1 MARKQ
6 LTLIWLII
14 LQVSFFYLPMKG
26 DRLSELEPIG
36 VTATR
41 SEKPVLE
48 TPGSSTIITAKEMQ
62 DRGALNLVDAFKY
75 EPGVSVPFDFSGADA
90 LVPYLGTGEKGINIR
105 GMEGNRISIN
115 IDGVRQPQEF
125 LTAGGMAGAGRIY
138 FDPATLSQIELFKSA
153 NSSLY
158 GTNAMG
164 GVVSARTVSPAGVI
178 GKDLVGSGLV
188 NATTYA
194 SVNDSINNRLLTAW
208 GDGKKAVSL
217 VYSFRTG
224 HERQNHGTVPPD
236 PQSFD
241 AEAVVSKFTARTEII
256 EFTGTIDVFDQ
267 KSVTDVNSIE
277 VSNNRSIIHE
287 SQRSRERFSIRAQ
300 SLPEVEFAYADY
312 YNLNLSIQD
321 SSQET
326 INLQDR
332 SDNNLLRRR
341 DISFRTSLVGLETSL
356 MKNIDFE
363 NFTHD
368 LQIGMELSSSAVES
382 KYLVT
387 DTLQNGN
394 ILEDNRKS
402 MAPSDVSELGI
413 YILDAI
419 TFGEEQDWVLSPSL
433 RFDFYEV
440 KPKSNQVF
448 MANSANV
455 GFTPVDYENE
465 VWGTPSVSLLHR
477 FNEGINY
484 YFSYNRGIRNP
495 TAEELNGFFEHPPTS
510 STTSSFIIDANPNL
524 QEERSDSFEMGL
536 QANLAKDV
544 FGVSIFKNYYDGFID
559 LIKQPSPGVL
569 DLYSNDNVGKVEIH
583 GVELS
588 WKRNDW
594 KLEESFPAFD
604 FGLSFSWSEG
614 RKTDENVPLNSIE
627 PWKLVS
633 FLDWVSDSKTKGIG
647 LTSTYRAKKK
657 HNQIDQSIGEHLS
670 VGDSIV
676 LDATAWLEISDRW
689 KILGGI
695 NNLTDEKYFL
705 WSSVR
710 RGGGHS
716 SNSINEKNTQPGI
729 NAFIKLEASF

>member
-1 MARKQ
+1 VVTKQ
-6 LTLIWLII
+6 LTFLWII
-14 LQVSFFYLPMKG
+14 IVQISFLNLQMIG
-26 DRLSELEPIG
+26 GTLSELEPIG

-48 TPGSSTIITAKEMQ
+48 TPGSSSIITANDMQ

-75 EPGVSVPFDFSGADA
+75 EPGVSVPFDFSGADS
-90 LVPYLGTGEKGINIR
+90 LVPYLGTGTKGINIR

-164 GVVSARTVSPAGVI
+164 GVVSGRTVSPSGII

-224 HERQNHGTVPPD
+224 HERQNHGVVPPD
-236 PQSFD
+236 PQRFD
-241 AEAVVSKFTARTEII
+241 AGAVVSKFTARTEII
-256 EFTGTIDVFDQ
+256 ELTGTIDVFDQ

-277 VSNNRSIIHE
+277 VGNNRSIIHE

-300 SLPEVEFAYADY
+300 TLPEVEFAYADY
-312 YNLNLSIQD
+312 YNLSLSIQD

-326 INLQDR
+326 VNLQDR

-341 DISFRTSLVGLETSL
+341 DISFRTSLFGLESSL
-356 MKNIDFE
+356 MKNLDFE

-387 DTLQNGN
+387 DTLQNGS

-413 YILDAI
+413 YFLDAI

-440 KPKSNQVF
+440 KPQSNQVF

-455 GFTPVDYENE
+455 GFTPVVYENE
-465 VWGTPSVSLLHR
+465 VWGTPAISLLHR

-583 GVELS
+583 GVEIS

-614 RKTDENVPLNSIE
+614 DKPDQNQPLNSIE
-627 PWKLVS
+627 PWKLIS
-633 FLDWVSDSKTKGIG
+633 FVDWVSDSKTKGIR

-657 HNQIDQSIGEHLS
+657 YNQIDQSIGEQFS

-676 LDATAWLEISDRW
+676 LDASAWFEISDRW

-716 SNSINEKNTQPGI
+716 SNSVNEKNTQPGT
-729 NAFIKLEASF
+729 NAFIKVEASF

>member
-1 MARKQ
+1 MVTKQ
-6 LTLIWLII
+6 ITFIWFIIVQIPFLNLKTKGLT
-14 LQVSFFYLPMKG
+14 
-26 DRLSELEPIG
+26 LSELEPIG

-48 TPGSSTIITAKEMQ
+48 TPGSSSIITAKDMQ
-62 DRGALNLVDAFKY
+62 DRGAINLVDAFKY

-90 LVPYLGTGEKGINIR
+90 LVPYLGTGTKGINIR

-164 GVVSARTVSPAGVI
+164 GVVSGRTVSPAGVI

-217 VYSFRTG
+217 VYSFRAG
-224 HERQNHGTVPPD
+224 HERQNHGTIPPD

-241 AEAVVSKFTARTEII
+241 AEAVVSKFTVRTDII
-256 EFTGTIDVFDQ
+256 EFTGTIDIFDQ
-267 KSVTDVNSIE
+267 ESVTNVNSIE
-277 VSNNRSIIHE
+277 VGNNRSIIHE
-287 SQRSRERFSIRAQ
+287 SQRSRERFSMRAQ
-300 SLPEVEFAYADY
+300 TLPEVEFAYADY
-312 YNLNLSIQD
+312 YDLSLSIQD

-356 MKNIDFE
+356 MKKIDSE

-413 YILDAI
+413 YILDSI

-440 KPKSNQVF
+440 KPQSNQVF

-455 GFTPVDYENE
+455 GFNPVDYENE
-465 VWGTPSVSLLHR
+465 VWGTPAISLLHR

-524 QEERSDSFEMGL
+524 QEERSDSFETGL

-544 FGVSIFKNYYDGFID
+544 LGVSIFKNYYDGFID

-588 WKRNDW
+588 WKRKEW
-594 KLEESFPAFD
+594 KLDESFPAFD
-604 FGLSFSWSEG
+604 LGLSFSWSKG
-614 RKTDENVPLNSIE
+614 KKIDENVPLNSIE

-633 FLDWVSDSKTKGIG
+633 YVDWASEDKSKGAR
-647 LTSTYRAKKK
+647 LTTTYRSEKKYD
-657 HNQIDQSIGEHLS
+657 QIDQSFGEVLPID
-670 VGDSIV
+670 DSLV
-676 LDATAWLEISDRW
+676 FDLFAWLRISERW
-689 KILGGI
+689 KLNGGI
-695 NNLTDEKYFL
+695 NNVTNEKYFL
-705 WSSVR
+705 WSSAR
-710 RGGGHS
+710 RGGGHAT
-716 SNSINEKNTQPGI
+716 NSVDEKNTQPGR
-729 NAFIKLEASF
+729 NVFIKLDASF

>member
-1 MARKQ
+1 MVTKQ
-6 LTLIWLII
+6 ITFIWFII
-14 LQVSFFYLPMKG
+14 VQIPFLNLKTKG
-26 DRLSELEPIG
+26 VTLSELEPIG

-48 TPGSSTIITAKEMQ
+48 TPGSSSIITANDMQ
-62 DRGALNLVDAFKY
+62 DRGAINLVDAFKY

-90 LVPYLGTGEKGINIR
+90 LVPYLGTGTKGINIR

-164 GVVSARTVSPAGVI
+164 GVVSGRTVSPAGVI
-178 GKDLVGSGLV
+178 GQDLVGSGLV

-217 VYSFRTG
+217 VYSFRAG
-224 HERQNHGTVPPD
+224 HERQNHGTIPPD

-241 AEAVVSKFTARTEII
+241 AEAVVSKFTVRTEII
-256 EFTGTIDVFDQ
+256 EFTGTIDIFEQ
-267 KSVTDVNSIE
+267 ESVTNVNSIE
-277 VSNNRSIIHE
+277 VGNNRSIIHE

-300 SLPEVEFAYADY
+300 TLPEVEFAYADY
-312 YNLNLSIQD
+312 YDLSLSIQD

-341 DISFRTSLVGLETSL
+341 DISFKTSLVGLETSL
-356 MKNIDFE
+356 MKKIDSE

-413 YILDAI
+413 YILDSI

-440 KPKSNQVF
+440 KPQSNQVF

-455 GFTPVDYENE
+455 GFNPVDYENE
-465 VWGTPSVSLLHR
+465 VWGTPAISLLHR

-524 QEERSDSFEMGL
+524 QEERADSFEMGL
-536 QANLAKDV
+536 QVNLAKDV
-544 FGVSIFKNYYDGFID
+544 LGVSIFKNFYDGFID

-588 WKRNDW
+588 WKRNEW
-594 KLEESFPAFD
+594 KLDESFPAFD
-604 FGLSFSWSEG
+604 LGLSFSWSKG
-614 RKTDENVPLNSIE
+614 KKIDENLPLNSIE

-633 FLDWVSDSKTKGIG
+633 YVDWVSEDKSKGTR
-647 LTSTYRAKKK
+647 LTTTYRSEKKYD
-657 HNQIDQSIGEHLS
+657 QIDQSFGEVLPID
-670 VGDSIV
+670 DSLV
-676 LDATAWLEISDRW
+676 FDLFAWLRISEHW
-689 KILGGI
+689 KLNGGI
-695 NNLTDEKYFL
+695 NNITNEKYFL
-705 WSSVR
+705 WSSAR

-716 SNSINEKNTQPGI
+716 TNSVDEKNTQPGT
-729 NAFIKLEASF
+729 NAFVKLEASF